1 MDDEVVAD
9 IAITRDF
16 RDRAKV
22 MAERVLA
29 IAAGEAGRGNAFHDL
44 REKAEDLL
52 QALGDDPESIRPAL
66 LSALVGEMENA
77 LIADDARQADPEME
91 DRPPLSTE
99 LHEALANTLES
110 AGRLVTHDDLLAS
123 LTKDLSEDEISIAR
137 SQAIT
142 VMGDGAVEAGAA
154 DEVARRDLAIVVN
167 AAPRSGVTLRSA
179 GNFVRSGIRI
189 AWEAMEERTD
199 VSNRVRA
206 ARFNTARWI
215 VTNRDAIEEFVK
227 SPLVTGT
234 NWALDR
240 IERWVIQQT
249 PPDDP
254 SA

>member
-1 MDDEVVAD
+1 
-9 IAITRDF
+9 
-16 RDRAKV
+16 
-22 MAERVLA
+22 
-29 IAAGEAGRGNAFHDL
+29 
-44 REKAEDLL
+44 
-52 QALGDDPESIRPAL
+52 
-66 LSALVGEMENA
+66 
-77 LIADDARQADPEME
+77 
-91 DRPPLSTE
+91 
-99 LHEALANTLES
+99 
-110 AGRLVTHDDLLAS
+110 LVTHDDLLAS

-154 DEVARRDLAIVVN
+154 DEAARHDLAIVVN

-234 NWALDR
+234 TWALDR